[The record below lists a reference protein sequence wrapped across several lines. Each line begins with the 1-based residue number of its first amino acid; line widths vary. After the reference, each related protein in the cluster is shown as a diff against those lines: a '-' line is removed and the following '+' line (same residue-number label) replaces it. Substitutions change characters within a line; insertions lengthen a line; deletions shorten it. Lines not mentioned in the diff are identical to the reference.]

1 MIQMYREGRSKRERE
16 KRDTTTTT
24 TNDIRQIGPKT
35 KGRH

>member
-1 MIQMYREGRSKRERE
+1 MYREGRSKRERE